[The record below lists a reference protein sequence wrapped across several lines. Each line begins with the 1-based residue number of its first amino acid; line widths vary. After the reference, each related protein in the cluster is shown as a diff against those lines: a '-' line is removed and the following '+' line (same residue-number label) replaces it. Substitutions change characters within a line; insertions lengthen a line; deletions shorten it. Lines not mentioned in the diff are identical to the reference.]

1 MFTLAEIVLK
11 RIFYLGTKIYDD
23 FLSAFSMNPKTTVSE
38 INIVDIQSDTFWYT
52 KPRTKQKRHHRQIS
66 QLGLCMV
73 GFLFFSQT
81 FSILNL
87 IQETRHLV
95 NIEAYNF
102 FFMNLGKLQKRSG
115 VILNPL
121 GPVKVV
127 VKALNRR
134 DFPHDTTL
142 CIHQIL
148 TFFGRI
154 TFQILHIFFQIHQ
167 FDFIQKRER
176 QIAQLLWF
184 KLWICL
190 FQEIKKC
197 L

>member
-1 MFTLAEIVLK
+1 
-11 RIFYLGTKIYDD
+11 
-23 FLSAFSMNPKTTVSE
+23 
-38 INIVDIQSDTFWYT
+38 
-52 KPRTKQKRHHRQIS
+52 
-66 QLGLCMV
+66 
-73 GFLFFSQT
+73 
-81 FSILNL
+81 
-87 IQETRHLV
+87 
-95 NIEAYNF
+95 
-102 FFMNLGKLQKRSG
+102 MNLGKLQKRSG

-176 QIAQLLWF
+176 QIAQLL
-184 KLWICL
+184 
-190 FQEIKKC
+190 
-197 L
+197 